1 MFCNF
6 RRGGGCWLVDGR
18 SVGGLS
24 AAQRCGVG
32 RGSLKNG
39 SLGTEEATSPLRKER
54 TAREKGPE

>member
-1 MFCNF
+1 M
-6 RRGGGCWLVDGR
+6 DGR